1 MIRPNI
7 SKLMA
12 VKGNYIPGIAKYKL
26 DMEDLDG
33 EGSGRSETGVAH
45 REVIRKKVKKL
56 FVNCIQDDPEVLAVA
71 ELIQDDITEMTVF
84 CPGDPAA
91 EKYYSTSDYYVSK
104 ISIEL
109 TNLSYNSEGEG
120 EGLWSV
126 SFNAVE
132 V

>member
-71 ELIQDDITEMTVF
+71 ELLQDDITKMTEMDYAERACFV
-84 CPGDPAA
+84 PGTPPP
-91 EKYYSTSDYYVSK
+91 KSTILRATTTCQRYQ
-104 ISIEL
+104 
-109 TNLSYNSEGEG
+109 
-120 EGLWSV
+120 
-126 SFNAVE
+126 
-132 V
+132 